1 MELLY
6 AFLLASL
13 ILLHPCVFGGSGCIA
28 NNSTYSFCQIIG
40 WTEWANCHSSCMGSL
55 SVRNIMVCC
64 VPNVTK
70 DVCFSQCNISNT
82 VISKEYGKIK
92 YHYIIYVYYVVVSVV
107 DNCPFFC
114 SRNVTTFGAKH
125 FLVMGNEV
133 QLN

>member
-70 DVCFSQCNISNT
+70 DVCFSRCNISNT

-92 YHYIIYVYYVVVSVV
+92 YHYIIYVCCSL
-107 DNCPFFC
+107 CRGQQPFFLFTEC
-114 SRNVTTFGAKH
+114 NNIWRKAFFGNGK
-125 FLVMGNEV
+125 
-133 QLN
+133 